1 MPNLYRQERLGEL
14 IAEELSDLL
23 RTRMKD
29 PRIGFVSITRV
40 EVSGDLAHAKV
51 YVSVLGSDEERNNT
65 MAALKRATGFLR
77 HELAGR
83 LVLRHVPELVFKLD
97 LSLEKGA
104 EVMQLIKQIEQEHAQ
119 KQQQQQTSQASVSA
133 QPATEEEQNQAS
145 DATEAE

>member
-1 MPNLYRQERLGEL
+1 MPNLYRQEKLGEL

-51 YVSVLGSDEERNNT
+51 YVSVLGSDEERRNT

-83 LVLRHVPELVFKLD
+83 LVLRHVPELAFKLD

-104 EVMQLIKQIEQEHAQ
+104 QVMELIKQIEQEHAQ
-119 KQQQQQTSQASVSA
+119 RQESQAGLPP
-133 QPATEEEQNQAS
+133 QPEAEEERGQTTDS
-145 DATEAE
+145 TEAE

>member
-1 MPNLYRQERLGEL
+1 MPNLYRQEKLGEL

-51 YVSVLGSDEERNNT
+51 YVSVLGSDEERRNT

-104 EVMQLIKQIEQEHAQ
+104 QVMELIKQIEQEHAQ
-119 KQQQQQTSQASVSA
+119 QQEAQTGLPA
-133 QPATEEEQNQAS
+133 QPDAEEGRDQTTDS
-145 DATEAE
+145 TEAE

>member
-1 MPNLYRQERLGEL
+1 MPNLYRQEKLGEL

-51 YVSVLGSDEERNNT
+51 YVSVLGSDEERRNT

-104 EVMQLIKQIEQEHAQ
+104 QVMELIKQIEQEHAQ
-119 KQQQQQTSQASVSA
+119 QQESQAGLPA
-133 QPATEEEQNQAS
+133 QPGAEEERGQTTDS
-145 DATEAE
+145 TEAE

>member
-1 MPNLYRQERLGEL
+1 
-14 IAEELSDLL
+14 
-23 RTRMKD
+23 MKD

-104 EVMQLIKQIEQEHAQ
+104 EVMELIKQIEQEHAQ
-119 KQQQQQTSQASVSA
+119 KQQQETSQTGAPA
-133 QPATEEEQNQAS
+133 QSETDEEQDENT
-145 DATEAE
+145 DAAEAE

>member
-1 MPNLYRQERLGEL
+1 MPNLYRQEKLGEL

-104 EVMQLIKQIEQEHAQ
+104 EVMELIKQIEQEHAQ
-119 KQQQQQTSQASVSA
+119 KQQQETSQTGTPA
-133 QPATEEEQNQAS
+133 QSETDEEQDENS
-145 DATEAE
+145 DAAEAE

>member
-1 MPNLYRQERLGEL
+1 MPNLYRQEKLGEL

-51 YVSVLGSDEERNNT
+51 YVSVLGSDEERRNT

-104 EVMQLIKQIEQEHAQ
+104 QVMELIKQIEQEHAQ
-119 KQQQQQTSQASVSA
+119 QQESQTGLPP
-133 QPATEEEQNQAS
+133 QPDVEEERGQTTDS
-145 DATEAE
+145 TEAE

>member
-1 MPNLYRQERLGEL
+1 MPNLYRQEKLGEL

-51 YVSVLGSDEERNNT
+51 YVSVLGSDEERRNT

-104 EVMQLIKQIEQEHAQ
+104 QVMELIKQIEQEHAQ
-119 KQQQQQTSQASVSA
+119 QQESQTGLPP
-133 QPATEEEQNQAS
+133 QPDAEEERGQTTDS
-145 DATEAE
+145 TEAE

>member
-1 MPNLYRQERLGEL
+1 MPNLYRQEKLGEL

-51 YVSVLGSDEERNNT
+51 YVSVLGSDEERHNT

-104 EVMQLIKQIEQEHAQ
+104 QVMELIKQIEQEHAQ
-119 KQQQQQTSQASVSA
+119 QQQGSQAALSA
-133 QPATEEEQNQAS
+133 QPDAEEQQGQTS
-145 DATEAE
+145 DSMEAE

>member
-1 MPNLYRQERLGEL
+1 MPNLYRQEKLGDL

-40 EVSGDLAHAKV
+40 EVSGDLGHARI
-51 YVSVLGSDEERNNT
+51 YVSVMGGEEERKNT
-65 MAALKRATGFLR
+65 MMALKRATGFLR

-97 LSLEKGA
+97 MSLDKGA
-104 EVMQLIKQIEQEHAQ
+104 HVLQLIKQIEQEEQTQQ
-119 KQQQQQTSQASVSA
+119 KQPAGQADL
-133 QPATEEEQNQAS
+133 EESSRSSMEC
-145 DATEAE
+145 E

>member
-1 MPNLYRQERLGEL
+1 MPNLYRQEKLGEL

-51 YVSVLGSDEERNNT
+51 YVSVLGSDEERRNT

-104 EVMQLIKQIEQEHAQ
+104 QVMELIKQIEQEHAQ
-119 KQQQQQTSQASVSA
+119 QQASQAGLPPQSDA
-133 QPATEEEQNQAS
+133 EEEQGQTTDS
-145 DATEAE
+145 TEAE